1 MDPTSLETVQAAV
14 TAAAQGG
21 GSEAGRQAWASLAS
35 LVRRAFGRDTEEP
48 EGPPLPLEP
57 GDESQIRSLSALI
70 YARALQDQ
78 GFAAAFAEW
87 RRQNEVA
94 LTPTQVT
101 HNVVGGHAQVTNLV
115 QGQNVT
121 WNTNT

>member
-1 MDPTSLETVQAAV
+1 M

-35 LVRRAFGRDTEEP
+35 LVRRAFGRDTAEQ

-57 GDESQIRSLSALI
+57 QDESQVRSLSALI
-70 YARALQDQ
+70 YARALQDPA
-78 GFAAAFAEW
+78 FAADFAEW
-87 RRQNEVA
+87 CRQNEAA
-94 LTPTQVT
+94 LRPTHVT
-101 HNVVGGHAQVTNLV
+101 TNIVGGNARVTNLV

-121 WNTNT
+121 WNTNP

>member
-21 GSEAGRQAWASLAS
+21 ASEAGRQAWTSLTS
-35 LVRRAFGRDTEEP
+35 LVRRAFGRDAEEP
-48 EGPPLPLEP
+48 EAPVLPLEP
-57 GDESQIRSLSALI
+57 QDERQIRSLSALI

-87 RRQNEVA
+87 QRETEVA
-94 LTPTQVT
+94 LRPRHAT
-101 HNVVGGHAQVTNLV
+101 NNIVGGNARVTNLV
-115 QGQNVT
+115 QGQIVT